1 MDSAIAIVVVGSIV
15 FLAHLFAVGFE
26 RTRIPD
32 VLPLVILG
40 VLVGPVFHFVKP
52 EDFGQVGQVFTTLAL
67 VIILFHCGLELDL
80 GLLMKSFLP
89 ALKLGLINFV
99 VTVGTTVAIGM
110 QVLQLGMVEGCIL
123 GCIAAACSPPVVI
136 PMLAKLRATEQTR
149 TMLILESTICEVLG
163 IVGTLAFIKAATT
176 SDVQPIAMLG
186 HIIASFI
193 MAAIIGL
200 AAGVAWS
207 KLLRVVRHVEDNIF
221 CTPAFVCIVFG
232 TAELFDYSGPVAAL
246 VFGLVLGNLKDLTFL
261 RGMSGLRDDGVS
273 FNTQEKTFFAALVFL
288 LKSLFFVYVGL
299 SMQFNSLHLE
309 VVALVLTV
317 WTLLVRLVV
326 VKFSTR
332 NDLSVYDRA
341 LVSFMV
347 PKGLAA
353 AVLASLVLQSGVSGA
368 STIREVAF
376 GVILFSICLV
386 ALLTFLLEKGL
397 LDGLATYVFGKTA
410 PLRPDPALTV
420 TGPFSHAE
428 ALEKA
433 RKTQATT
440 EVNLKSL
447 SHALDARTE
456 AAKNAKAAPEKT
468 TGDKAPVENAV
479 SDNDQVK

>member
-1 MDSAIAIVVVGSIV
+1 MDTSVAVVAIGAIV

-26 RTRIPD
+26 KTRIPD

-40 VLVGPVFHFVKP
+40 VLCGPVFHFVKP

-67 VIILFHCGLELDL
+67 VIILFYCGLELDL

-89 ALKLGLINFV
+89 ALKLGLINFA
-99 VTVGTTVAIGM
+99 VTVATTVWLSM
-110 QVLQLGMVEGCIL
+110 QALGLGAVEGCIL

-163 IVGTLAFIKAATT
+163 IVGTLAFIKVATQ
-176 SDVQPIAMLG
+176 SSVQPIAMLG

-200 AAGVAWS
+200 AAGVVWS
-207 KLLRVVRHVEDNIF
+207 KLLTIVRHVEDNIF

-246 VFGLVLGNLKDLTFL
+246 VFGLVLGNIKDLKFL
-261 RGMSGLRDDGVS
+261 RGLRRVDEEAVS
-273 FNTQEKTFFAALVFL
+273 LTMQEKTFFAALVFL

-299 SMQFNSLHLE
+299 SMQFDSVSLAGA
-309 VVALVLTV
+309 ALLLTV

-326 VKFSTR
+326 VRLTTSDK
-332 NDLSVYDRA
+332 LSIYDRS
-341 LVSFMV
+341 LVSIMV

-368 STIREVAF
+368 ATIREVAF
-376 GVILFSICLV
+376 GVILFSIVLV
-386 ALLTFLLEKGL
+386 AFLTFFLEQGW
-397 LDGLATYVFGKTA
+397 LDGAFTYLFGKNA
-410 PLRPDPALTV
+410 PLKPDPSQLV
-420 TGPFSHAE
+420 TGSFTHAGAIE
-428 ALEKA
+428 AA
-433 RKTQATT
+433 RRTQAIT
-440 EVNLKSL
+440 EAGLKSVI
-447 SHALDARTE
+447 
-456 AAKNAKAAPEKT
+456 EK
-468 TGDKAPVENAV
+468 E
-479 SDNDQVK
+479 

>member
-1 MDSAIAIVVVGSIV
+1 
-15 FLAHLFAVGFE
+15 
-26 RTRIPD
+26 
-32 VLPLVILG
+32 
-40 VLVGPVFHFVKP
+40 
-52 EDFGQVGQVFTTLAL
+52 
-67 VIILFHCGLELDL
+67 
-80 GLLMKSFLP
+80 
-89 ALKLGLINFV
+89 
-99 VTVGTTVAIGM
+99 
-110 QVLQLGMVEGCIL
+110 
-123 GCIAAACSPPVVI
+123 
-136 PMLAKLRATEQTR
+136 
-149 TMLILESTICEVLG
+149 
-163 IVGTLAFIKAATT
+163 
-176 SDVQPIAMLG
+176 
-186 HIIASFI
+186 
-193 MAAIIGL
+193 
-200 AAGVAWS
+200 
-207 KLLRVVRHVEDNIF
+207 
-221 CTPAFVCIVFG
+221 
-232 TAELFDYSGPVAAL
+232 
-246 VFGLVLGNLKDLTFL
+246 
-261 RGMSGLRDDGVS
+261 
-273 FNTQEKTFFAALVFL
+273 
-288 LKSLFFVYVGL
+288 
-299 SMQFNSLHLE
+299 MQFNSLHLE